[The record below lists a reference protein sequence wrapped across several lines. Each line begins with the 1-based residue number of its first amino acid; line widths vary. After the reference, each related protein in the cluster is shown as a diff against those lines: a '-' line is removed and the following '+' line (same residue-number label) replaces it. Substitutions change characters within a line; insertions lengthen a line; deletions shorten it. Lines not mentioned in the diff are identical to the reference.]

1 MLNFEA
7 NFVPLE
13 IMLNV
18 LFAGMTDF
26 EVFRKDFSVVSP
38 TLPLQGNI
46 TKCSFSSVLVVTD
59 FW

>member
-1 MLNFEA
+1 MLNFED
-7 NFVPLE
+7 NFVP
-13 IMLNV
+13 V
-18 LFAGMTDF
+18 LIILHVLIAGMTDF
-26 EVFRKDFSVVSP
+26 KVFRKDFSVVSP